1 MYKILTVQVYL
12 KKYEQLSNVPKIK
25 LSQKYIWDFHEVEEY
40 KSDLSKAQS
49 IKINLIY
56 QKLKVWGYQFQES
69 LKIR

>member
-25 LSQKYIWDFHEVEEY
+25 LLQKYIWDFHEVEEY

-56 QKLKVWGYQFQES
+56 QKLKV
-69 LKIR
+69 

>member
-40 KSDLSKAQS
+40 KSYLSKAQS

-56 QKLKVWGYQFQES
+56 QTLKV
-69 LKIR
+69 